1 MSQEILG
8 NLVLQGGIYGCFLA
22 VCQMKAIV
30 LVKEWG
36 STRLII
42 VFLEHGAKDLGHFIP
57 KGKLWKHLSFGPEDQ
72 LKDKP
77 MRT

>member
-1 MSQEILG
+1 
-8 NLVLQGGIYGCFLA
+8 
-22 VCQMKAIV
+22 MKAIV

-57 KGKLWKHLSFGPEDQ
+57 KSKLWKLFSFGPEDQ